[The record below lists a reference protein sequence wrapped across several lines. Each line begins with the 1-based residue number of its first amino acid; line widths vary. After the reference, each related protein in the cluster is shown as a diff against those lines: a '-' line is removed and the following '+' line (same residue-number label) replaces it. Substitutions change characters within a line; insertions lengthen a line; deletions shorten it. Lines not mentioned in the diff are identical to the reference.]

1 MPDTDEIARSW
12 RRVPR
17 TPAADPNAEGGSG
30 LKMLGRPLRVMA
42 KARSWRWLRF
52 AFGGATEEGAERSR
66 EPTRAPLPK
75 ALTRTLRGFEVPP
88 SPYVTEDRSPKTN
101 SSKAGTGWRAAYF
114 RLRGQR
120 MSAGGEP
127 AWLPALVFGAVFLL
141 SALPLIR
148 LGWAGIKGLEGGEAV
163 RVLFEAATFAALR
176 NTLITAAGGM
186 AISLFVG
193 ALFAFVVA
201 LTDIRGKLALSF
213 AFMLPMMIPPQV
225 TALAWVEMSGP
236 SSPLLKTLGL
246 APPLGS
252 PQPLYS
258 LAGIALLLGVQHA
271 PLVVLA
277 VKAGLAAAP
286 RDGVEAARLSGA
298 SPWRVFRD
306 IVLPLSSPGL
316 IAGAAI
322 AFVSGIGNFGIPA
335 ILGIPASIETLPT
348 LIFSRFASF
357 GSSTFGEI
365 AVLSTLIALISAA
378 GLLLQQRALKGRDYR
393 LIGLAGARA
402 AFTLGRLRIA
412 AEALLWSILALLL
425 VAPLLALVASSL
437 VPAYG
442 VPLSF
447 DTMSLNAYG
456 EVLFRQSMTLT
467 ALKNSLFL
475 ASAAAVGLL
484 AVTIPAGYL
493 LVTRRGRLA
502 SLLAILIEIPYAL
515 PGIVLAVA
523 FILAFAAPLPLI
535 GVSLYGTIWIILAAY
550 FSSFLA
556 VSLKP
561 VMSAFLQMDPSLEEA
576 ARLAGAGFLRRM
588 RDVLLPLLAPA
599 AGASV
604 ILVFLI
610 AANELTVSAL
620 LWSAGTQTLGVA
632 IFNLDDSGSS
642 DLASALS
649 VLVVVMVIGLMAA
662 LEFLAKYLPEGV
674 LPWRN

>member
-1 MPDTDEIARSW
+1 MTRADETARGRSA
-12 RRVPR
+12 RA
-17 TPAADPNAEGGSG
+17 PAAAPDAERGSG
-30 LKMLGRPLRVMA
+30 SNTPDPSRLLS
-42 KARSWRWLRF
+42 KARRFGRLRF
-52 AFGGATEEGAERSR
+52 LFGGKEAAESR
-66 EPTRAPLPK
+66 PPQMTSGKLPA
-75 ALTRTLRGFEVPP
+75 ALTRTLRGVELPP
-88 SPYVTEDRSPKTN
+88 MPHATEDGIL
-101 SSKAGTGWRAAYF
+101 KARPPRGREGLGFRPRKRRAP
-114 RLRGQR
+114 
-120 MSAGGEP
+120 SGEP
-127 AWLPALVFGAVFLL
+127 AWLLPFILGAVLLL
-141 SALPLIR
+141 SVLPLAR
-148 LGWAGIKGLEGGEAV
+148 LAGAGVSGLVDGEAARLV
-163 RVLFEAATFAALR
+163 FEAATFAALR
-176 NTLITAAGGM
+176 NTLLTAAGGM
-186 AISLFVG
+186 VVSLLFG
-193 ALFAFVVA
+193 SLFAFALA

-236 SSPLLKTLGL
+236 ASPLLKTLGL

-258 LAGIALLLGVQHA
+258 LSGIALLLGVQHA
-271 PLVVLA
+271 PLVFLA
-277 VKAGLAAAP
+277 LKAGLAASP
-286 RDGVEAARLSGA
+286 RDGIEAARLSGA
-298 SPWRVFRD
+298 GPFRVFRD
-306 IVLPLSSPGL
+306 IVVPLSAPGL
-316 IAGAAI
+316 IAGGAI

-335 ILGIPASIETLPT
+335 ILGIPAGIETLPT
-348 LIFSRFASF
+348 LIFSRLASF
-357 GSSTFGEI
+357 GAATFGEI
-365 AVLSTLIALISAA
+365 ALISTLIAAISAA
-378 GLLLQQRALKGRDYR
+378 GLLVQQRALAGRDYR
-393 LIGLAGARA
+393 LIGHSGARA
-402 AFTLGRLRIA
+402 AFSLGRFRIA
-412 AEALLWSILALLL
+412 VEALLLIVLALVL

-447 DTMSLNAYG
+447 NTMSLSAYA
-456 EVLFRQSMTLT
+456 EILFRQSITLT

-475 ASAAAVGLL
+475 ASAAALGL
-484 AVTIPAGYL
+484 L
-493 LVTRRGRLA
+493 LVTVPAAYLLTRRKGALA
-502 SLLAILIEIPYAL
+502 NLVAILIEIPYAL

-523 FILAFAAPLPLI
+523 FILTFAAPLPVV

-561 VMSAFLQMDPSLEEA
+561 VMSAFAQMDPALEEA
-576 ARLAGAGFLRRM
+576 ARLAGAGFFRRM
-588 RDVLLPLLAPA
+588 RDVLLPLIAPA

-649 VLVVVMVIGLMAA
+649 VLIVLLVIALMAA
-662 LEFLAKYLPEGV
+662 LEFFAKYLPEGV

>member
-1 MPDTDEIARSW
+1 MNALETDEIAHS
-12 RRVPR
+12 RRP
-17 TPAADPNAEGGSG
+17 
-30 LKMLGRPLRVMA
+30 GR
-42 KARSWRWLRF
+42 LRF
-52 AFGGATEEGAERSR
+52 PFGGVKAKGAERQGKPLR
-66 EPTRAPLPK
+66 PRAKLPPEL
-75 ALTRTLRGFEVPP
+75 ARTLYGFDLPA
-88 SPYVTEDRSPKTN
+88 SPYVGEASPRSGKRKRTG
-101 SSKAGTGWRAAYF
+101 AGRRPALPGGSRRAP
-114 RLRGQR
+114 
-120 MSAGGEP
+120 GEP
-127 AWLPALVFGAVFLL
+127 AWLLPFVLVAFFLL

-148 LGWAGIKGLEGGEAV
+148 LGWAGLGGIKGGEAA
-163 RVLFEAATFAALR
+163 RVLLDPATFAALR
-176 NTLITAAGGM
+176 NTLITATGGM
-186 AISLFVG
+186 VVSLVLG
-193 ALFAFVVA
+193 ALFAFTLA
-201 LTDIRGKLALSF
+201 LTDIRGKLVLSF

-225 TALAWVEMSGP
+225 TALAWLEMSGP

-258 LAGIALLLGVQHA
+258 LSGLALLLGVQHA
-271 PLVVLA
+271 PLVFLA
-277 VKAGLAAAP
+277 VRAGLATIP
-286 RDGVEAARLSGA
+286 RDAVEAARLAGA

-306 IVLPLSSPGL
+306 IVLPLGSPGL
-316 IAGAAI
+316 VAGAAI

-348 LIFSRFASF
+348 LIYSRLASF
-357 GSSTFGEI
+357 GASTFGEI
-365 AVLSTLIALISAA
+365 AVLSTLIAVISAA
-378 GLLLQQRALKGRDYR
+378 GLLLQQRALAGRDYR
-393 LIGLAGARA
+393 LIGLGEASA
-402 AFTLGRLRIA
+402 AFSLGRFRLCG
-412 AEALLWSILALLL
+412 ECLLWGALALVL

-442 VPLSF
+442 VPLTLETVSF
-447 DTMSLNAYG
+447 RAYG
-456 EVLFRQSMTLT
+456 EILFRQSLTLT
-467 ALKNSLFL
+467 AFRNSLFL

-484 AVTIPAGYL
+484 FVTVPAAYL
-493 LVTRRGRLA
+493 LARRQGALVN
-502 SLLAILIEIPYAL
+502 LLAILIEIPYAL

-523 FILAFAAPLPLI
+523 FILAFAAPLPVI
-535 GVSLYGTIWIILAAY
+535 GLTLYGTIWIILAAY

-561 VMSAFLQMDPSLEEA
+561 VMSAMLQMDPSLEEA

-588 RDVLLPLLAPA
+588 GNVVLPLVAPA

-649 VLVVVMVIGLMAA
+649 VLVVLMVLALMAA
-662 LEFLAKYLPEGV
+662 LEVFAKYLPEGV